1 MLRAEVYARALRASQ
16 NVKESGGMG
25 GREMRLMSGQGVG
38 ECGSGRHSYGG
49 GVISE
54 VGWLSSCGA
63 PPPAGAGVLFG
74 AAQHCCVGGN
84 EC

>member
-16 NVKESGGMG
+16 NVRESGGIG
-25 GREMRLMSGQGVG
+25 GRKMRLLSRRGVG

-54 VGWLSSCGA
+54 VDGLSLCST
-63 PPPAGAGVLFG
+63 PR
-74 AAQHCCVGGN
+74 GGFV
-84 EC
+84 